1 MDRMACVNLPELPLQ
16 MLLREHPDWHR
27 RPAAVVDRDK
37 PNGTILWANELARH
51 CRILPG
57 MRYAAG
63 LSLSRELCAGV
74 VPADAITREV
84 AQLTR
89 LLAEHSPRIEPA
101 TDEPGIFWLAAT
113 GLDRVFGSFEAW
125 AARLGHALDQAGF
138 RAHVA
143 VGFTRF
149 GCYAA
154 AKAGKGRALP
164 VNRKGDIPVAQS
176 RIAADRS
183 CNLFRDPAE
192 EQAHLR
198 AIPLERL
205 GLDARLRDTLGKLG
219 LTVAGDFLDLPEAAL
234 HRRFGPAVA
243 RLHRLARDQEWLP
256 LNDPPVHEPVQSSR
270 VLDYPEANFDR
281 LQIILQPMVSAIL
294 SRFHERREALA
305 GLNVSL
311 GLDDRSRRHEQLTP
325 AEPTLNERQLLTLLR
340 LRLEALP
347 FSAGVVELT
356 LQGDG
361 VPATPRQLELFQQP
375 TGRDPAAAAEAL
387 ARIRAELGNDAVV
400 SARLVD
406 AHLPEA
412 RYEWRLFE
420 EFATPQPVN
429 HRTRP
434 LIRRLHT
441 PPLALA
447 ARPAHEPDGWLV
459 LGPSDG
465 PVEEIIG
472 PHRIEGGWWRREVAR
487 AYHYVRTRSGRWLW
501 IYHDQRRQRWFLHGE
516 VE

>member
-16 MLLREHPDWHR
+16 MLLREHPDWRR
-27 RPAAVVDRDK
+27 RPVAVVDRDK
-37 PNGTILWANELARH
+37 PNGVIQWANELARRF
-51 CRILPG
+51 RILPG

-74 VPADAITREV
+74 VPADAIAREV
-84 AQLTR
+84 EQLLR

-101 TDEPGIFWLAAT
+101 GDEPGVFWLAAT

-125 AARLGHALDQAGF
+125 AARLGHALDRAGF

-154 AKAGKGRALP
+154 AKSGKGQPLP
-164 VNRKGDIPVAQS
+164 VNRRGDTPVA
-176 RIAADRS
+176 RKRLATDRPW
-183 CNLFRDPAE
+183 NLFHDPAQ
-192 EQAHLR
+192 EQAQLR

-205 GLDARLRDTLGKLG
+205 GFDARLRDTLSKLG
-219 LTVAGDFLDLPEAAL
+219 LTVAGDFIDLPEAAVS
-234 HRRFGPAVA
+234 RRLGPAVA
-243 RLHRLARDQEWLP
+243 RLHRLARNKEWTP
-256 LNDPPVHEPVQSSR
+256 LNDQPPVEPVQASR

-281 LQIILQPMVSAIL
+281 LQAILQPMVSAIL
-294 SRFHERREALA
+294 SRCHERREAVA
-305 GLNVSL
+305 GLRMSL
-311 GLDDRSRRHEQLTP
+311 GLDDRSRRHELLTP
-325 AEPTLNERQLLTLLR
+325 AAPTLNERQLLSLLR
-340 LRLEALP
+340 LRIEALA
-347 FSAGVVELT
+347 FSSGVVELT

-375 TGRDPAAAAEAL
+375 TGRDPGAAQEAL
-387 ARIRAELGNDAVV
+387 ARIRAELGNDAVMHAHV
-400 SARLVD
+400 VA

-412 RYEWRLFE
+412 RFEWRLFE
-420 EFATPQPVN
+420 TFPRPKPAVDPS
-429 HRTRP
+429 RP

-447 ARPAHEPDGWLV
+447 ARPVREPDGWLV
-459 LGPSDG
+459 LGPTDG
-465 PVEEIIG
+465 AVEEIIG
-472 PHRIEGGWWRREVAR
+472 PHKLEGGWWRREVAR

-501 IYHDQRRQRWFLHGE
+501 IYHDQRRHCWFLHGE